1 MRWLQN
7 VTNTTASV
15 SASASASTSSCVSA
29 SSPCSSSKTAAMD
42 FGVNGLSPSSGCP
55 KLTRQMN
62 LRYLS
67 EHEISGALQ
76 LLPPVAEEGE
86 TMATAIAGMPM
97 SLPLPLP
104 PPSLED
110 AVFTSAI
117 EDGQESP
124 EQMDGRPSR
133 TSSNNVKGSRSSRQN
148 SRNSAAARSAPT
160 SPLSISARR
169 NFSREFLQYYHIT
182 PKPTNIWSAPEMPT
196 GQSFPSAHELS
207 AYSFEAPLPSPPV
220 KSPAKSAKNMMGS
233 VSSLHPKSLSTA
245 WQDSNANAS
254 VHPLPLPPSAALHS
268 PSSRPQASIMTE
280 TMPLKGQWKKGK
292 LIGRGTFGSVH
303 VASNRET
310 GALCAMKE
318 VELCADD
325 PKSQE
330 SMKQLE
336 QEINM
341 LSRLKH
347 PNIVQYYGSEIVD
360 DRFYIYLEYV
370 HPGSINKYVRDHCG
384 AITES
389 VVRNFTRHIL
399 SGLAY
404 LHRKKTVHRDIKG
417 ANLLVDAA
425 GVVKLADFGMAKHL
439 AGPAADL
446 SLKGSP
452 YWMAPELIYPMMK
465 KDNSDT
471 AFAVDI
477 WCLGCTIIEML
488 TGKPPWSS
496 FEGAAAMFRV
506 LSDPPPMPDM
516 LSAEGKDFLRC
527 CFRKNPAER
536 PSAAKLLDHRFLK
549 SSPQMDFS
557 LHSQPSFARRS
568 VDTPLCMQERAR
580 PILPSGTQDS
590 KPNTDYN
597 SDTRWPPLAENI
609 DLTSVIRFSPRSIL
623 DVPPVLSPSSE
634 QTTSS
639 FYLSPSVS
647 APSSAE
653 LIIRRNPTFG

>member
-1 MRWLQN
+1 MHWLQN
-7 VTNTTASV
+7 ITNTT
-15 SASASASTSSCVSA
+15 ASASASTSTCVSA
-29 SSPCSSSKTAAMD
+29 ATPCSSSKTAKMD
-42 FGVNGLSPSSGCP
+42 FGVNGSSPSSGCP

-67 EHEISGALQ
+67 EQEISGALQ
-76 LLPPVAEEGE
+76 LLPPVAEEGVA
-86 TMATAIAGMPM
+86 MATAIAGMSVP
-97 SLPLPLP
+97 LPLPLP

-110 AVFTSAI
+110 AVSTSSI

-124 EQMDGRPSR
+124 EQKDGRSSR
-133 TSSNNVKGSRSSRQN
+133 TSSNNVKESRSSRKN
-148 SRNSAAARSAPT
+148 SRNSVAARSAPT
-160 SPLSISARR
+160 SPLSISARRR

-182 PKPTNIWSAPEMPT
+182 PKRINFWSAPETPT
-196 GQSFPSAHELS
+196 VHSFPSAHEPS

-220 KSPAKSAKNMMGS
+220 KSPVKSSKNIIGS
-233 VSSLHPKSLSTA
+233 VSSLRPKSLSA
-245 WQDSNANAS
+245 ARQDSNANAS

-280 TMPLKGQWKKGK
+280 HMPLKGQWKKGK
-292 LIGRGTFGSVH
+292 LIGRGTFGSVY

-347 PNIVQYYGSEIVD
+347 PNIVQYYGSEIAD

-417 ANLLVDAA
+417 ANLLVDAS

-439 AGPAADL
+439 TGPAADL

-452 YWMAPELIYPMMK
+452 YWMAPELIHSVMK
-465 KDNSDT
+465 KDNSDN

-477 WCLGCTIIEML
+477 WSLGCTIIEML
-488 TGKPPWSS
+488 TGKPPWSD

-506 LSDPPPMPDM
+506 LSDTPPIPDT

-527 CFRKNPAER
+527 CFRRNPAER

-549 SSPQMDFS
+549 SSSQMDFS
-557 LHSQPSFARRS
+557 LHGQPSFARRS
-568 VDTPLCMQERAR
+568 VDMPLSMQEHAR
-580 PILPSGTQDS
+580 PIFPSGTQDT

-597 SDTRWPPLAENI
+597 SDNRWPPPAENS
-609 DLTSVIRFSPRSIL
+609 DFTSVIRFSPRSIL

-639 FYLSPSVS
+639 YLRPSVS
-647 APSSAE
+647 ASSNAKP
-653 LIIRRNPTFG
+653 IVRRNPTFR